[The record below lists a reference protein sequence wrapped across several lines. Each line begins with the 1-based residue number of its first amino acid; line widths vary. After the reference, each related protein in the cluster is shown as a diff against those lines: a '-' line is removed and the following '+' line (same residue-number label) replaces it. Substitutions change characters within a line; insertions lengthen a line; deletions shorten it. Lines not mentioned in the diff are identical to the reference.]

1 MSNRTYRTIRESE
14 PSRWEDC
21 LGRLRAGASLGTV
34 EAALGMPRGSLT
46 RYLERTA
53 SASKAECE
61 LVRQDVLSALSDART
76 IAEAAVANRKPELYL
91 ERGPGRLLGDDWADK
106 ANDTN
111 DLAHPQPSP
120 QMLLAAL
127 ATLRAQ
133 GISLDSLVD
142 QMGAA
147 PGGVLDL
154 LGVSNTLQGEGN
166 RAGQCSPS
174 SSPLPAPYGGRGV
187 SGSPVYG
194 ESSLE
199 SQGNKESQRNKE
211 SQTDSPP
218 HPVPLSQIETSKES
232 LLRALAEHF
241 EAPPEENLEE
251 ALKGAEVAPRAP
263 RRVTKA
269 QEAKNLEG
277 LSVAHLGPFVPKPKD
292 GREDNFKEEALE
304 AKKKQE
310 ELAHLPESLKKFLGG
325 SPP

>member
-1 MSNRTYRTIRESE
+1 LHS
-14 PSRWEDC
+14 
-21 LGRLRAGASLGTV
+21 
-34 EAALGMPRGSLT
+34 
-46 RYLERTA
+46 
-53 SASKAECE
+53 
-61 LVRQDVLSALSDART
+61 
-76 IAEAAVANRKPELYL
+76 PE
-91 ERGPGRLLGDDWADK
+91 
-106 ANDTN
+106 
-111 DLAHPQPSP
+111 
-120 QMLLAAL
+120 
-127 ATLRAQ
+127 
-133 GISLDSLVD
+133 
-142 QMGAA
+142 
-147 PGGVLDL
+147 
-154 LGVSNTLQGEGN
+154 
-166 RAGQCSPS
+166 
-174 SSPLPAPYGGRGV
+174 
-187 SGSPVYG
+187 
-194 ESSLE
+194 
-199 SQGNKESQRNKE
+199 
-211 SQTDSPP
+211 

>member
-1 MSNRTYRTIRESE
+1 
-14 PSRWEDC
+14 
-21 LGRLRAGASLGTV
+21 
-34 EAALGMPRGSLT
+34 
-46 RYLERTA
+46 
-53 SASKAECE
+53 
-61 LVRQDVLSALSDART
+61 
-76 IAEAAVANRKPELYL
+76 
-91 ERGPGRLLGDDWADK
+91 
-106 ANDTN
+106 
-111 DLAHPQPSP
+111 
-120 QMLLAAL
+120 
-127 ATLRAQ
+127 
-133 GISLDSLVD
+133 
-142 QMGAA
+142 
-147 PGGVLDL
+147 
-154 LGVSNTLQGEGN
+154 
-166 RAGQCSPS
+166 
-174 SSPLPAPYGGRGV
+174 V

-211 SQTDSPP
+211 SQGNKESQTDCTPQTE

-241 EAPPEENLEE
+241 EPPPEENLEE

-304 AKKKQE
+304 AKKRQE